1 MTSLAIAEFIT
12 PSWITRP
19 LTEDMRADD
28 AVILG
33 IVVHRGD
40 DTYLEQSVASLAS
53 QTRPL
58 DGIVV
63 AHLGPAD
70 APVWISERFP
80 DVRVLAASGPA
91 STSAVVEAI
100 VAALPA
106 DGYLFQEATDW
117 SAPARLEQLL
127 RAAGQAGAGLV
138 GSDYV
143 LVAPHLPDAHTR
155 TMPSDGNA
163 AFENGT
169 GGSVVEPCTM
179 LVDRKLIERLGGFNT
194 NLTIAAGNEFA
205 ARAAVIS
212 RIVNVSRVLY
222 FRRPHEA
229 TDWSSSST
237 KPSISERIVFA
248 ALGERSRLHA
258 LSIARR
264 QPPDVTIG
272 ARRQTVNLLH
282 LAGPSTAE
290 QHMSGSVGLA
300 RLLQRSLD
308 ARQPESDSSTSA
320 VGEKGPPVFV
330 VSASESLSRFI
341 ACALGQHPRLVT
353 VEVSA
358 WMTQLAQLSARYVQG
373 ERDSAA
379 RGSHTT
385 PIPDAFYAAASA
397 AVDAL
402 FVGGPYGTRAD
413 GSRPDQVPCRWI
425 GAIPPESATLSAA
438 ALLYPD
444 AQFLHVAR
452 PVDDVVSAE
461 LRVQD
466 DGDVED
472 LYRAWL
478 TATQTILDF
487 GQMLGTGRLCTVHY
501 DQLVARPD
509 AVIGSWLDLLGEDPE
524 AACAEFLSQGR
535 ARAVATA
542 PISDL
547 TGVPAQL
554 EARRLSLALSGTTS
568 ETSSRARADV
578 LAKVLI
584 DGSTEVNRRRRSTDV
599 REDDRNPY
607 AASHDLIRR
616 TAPKHAVVCV
626 VSKGDEMA
634 VRIRGHALGWHF
646 PQTADGSYVGYH
658 PKDAREAIAHLEHLR
673 DRGAAL
679 FLIPEVYMWW
689 LNHYAELR
697 LHLDRT
703 YVRIQSG
710 DGEGGLWDLRP
721 AEVRAADTWGTPS

>member
-1 MTSLAIAEFIT
+1 MTSLAIAEFVT
-12 PSWITRP
+12 PSWISRP
-19 LTEDMRADD
+19 LTEDMRAHD

-70 APVWISERFP
+70 APIWISERFP
-80 DVRVLAASGPA
+80 DIRVLAASGPA
-91 STSAVVEAI
+91 STAAVVEAI

-117 SAPARLEQLL
+117 SAPTRLEQLL
-127 RAAGQAGAGLV
+127 HAAGQADAELV

-143 LVAPHLPDAHTR
+143 LVAPQIPDAHTR

-194 NLTIAAGNEFA
+194 NLAIAAGNEFA

-264 QPPDVTIG
+264 QPPDVTMG
-272 ARRQTVNLLH
+272 SRRQTLNLLH
-282 LAGPSTAE
+282 LAGPTTAD
-290 QHMSGSVGLA
+290 QTVSGSVGLA
-300 RLLQRSLD
+300 RLLQRSMD
-308 ARQPESDSSTSA
+308 NRQLTSDISSQVS
-320 VGEKGPPVFV
+320 GKGPPVFV

-341 ACALGQHPRLVT
+341 ACALGQHPRLFT

-358 WMTQLAQLSARYVQG
+358 WMTQLAQLSARYVQS
-373 ERDSAA
+373 ERESAA
-379 RGSHTT
+379 RGSRTT

-402 FVGGPYGTRAD
+402 FVGGPYGSRAD
-413 GSRPDQVPCRWI
+413 GSRPDHTQCRWI
-425 GAIPPESATLSAA
+425 GAIPAESATLSAA

-444 AQFLHVAR
+444 AQFLHIGR
-452 PVDDVVSAE
+452 PVDDAVSAE

-478 TATQTILDF
+478 TSTRTILDF
-487 GQMLGTGRLCTVHY
+487 GQMLGTGRLHTVHY
-501 DQLVARPD
+501 DRLVACPD
-509 AVIGSWLDLLGEDPE
+509 AVIRSWLDLIGEDPE

-535 ARAVATA
+535 VRVVTTA

-547 TGVPAQL
+547 AGVPAQL

-568 ETSSRARADV
+568 ETSSRARTDV

-607 AASHDLIRR
+607 AASHDLVRR

-710 DGEGGLWDLRP
+710 DGEGGLWDLRS
-721 AEVRAADTWGTPS
+721 AEVRAADNWGTTS